1 MDALDRP
8 RLVVIIGGGGDD
20 EYPKSG
26 GREVFVGG
34 GGRRNGRFVSW
45 SAVVVKGTISG
56 KRWHGLNPYYERPGW
71 GGVGRTLAVVE
82 AKSEVWENCADKERI
97 KRIR

>member
-1 MDALDRP
+1 M
-8 RLVVIIGGGGDD
+8 VVIIGGGGDD

-71 GGVGRTLAVVE
+71 GGGWSTMEVAVTETEVKREVGENGENEDRT
-82 AKSEVWENCADKERI
+82 KRI
-97 KRIR
+97 K